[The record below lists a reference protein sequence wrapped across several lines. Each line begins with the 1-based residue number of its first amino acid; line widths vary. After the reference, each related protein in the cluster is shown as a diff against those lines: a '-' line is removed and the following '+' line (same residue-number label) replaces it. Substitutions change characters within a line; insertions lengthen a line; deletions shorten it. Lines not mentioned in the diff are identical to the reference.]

1 MNADPVVIDTP
12 AAWKGPEIDWRRE
25 GLHVLT
31 AAEIEEVDAALHHLL
46 AQGDLDFPAITPATF
61 PLPTL
66 GPVLAGYRDA
76 LRFGVGFK
84 LLRGLPRERWSADD
98 IARIYFGLGVHI
110 GMPMTQSRQGECLGH
125 VTDISDVDKTVRG
138 YQFGGGQ
145 LMHTD
150 SCDIIGL
157 MCLRAAKT
165 GGASRIVSAVAVHN
179 ELLRQRP
186 DLARLHYAGFT
197 YRRNELDGKLGGGT
211 VVLPVPIAS
220 YSLDS
225 GEFSSYLGTN
235 YAMMAAKAGDAVMT
249 DLQREAFDELHRI
262 AASPEFHLDM
272 QIGEGDIQFLN
283 NRLMLHGRT
292 AYEDHP
298 EQQRRRHMIRL
309 WLQIPQ
315 WPAMPVRQTVHTAED
330 RRLWSRFRTPYME
343 LPSHFFAD
351 VERRRVTAGAA
362 AVA

>member
-1 MNADPVVIDTP
+1 MGAEPRVIDTP

-31 AAEIEEVDAALHHLL
+31 AAEIDEVDAALRHLRGL
-46 AQGDLDFPAITPATF
+46 GDLDLPAITPATF

-66 GPVLAGYRDA
+66 GAVLARYRDD
-76 LRFGVGFK
+76 LRFGRGFK

-98 IARIYFGLGVHI
+98 IARLYYGLGVHI
-110 GMPMTQSRQGECLGH
+110 GVPMTQSRQGERLGH
-125 VTDISDVDKTVRG
+125 VIDISDVDRTVRG

-157 MCLRAAKT
+157 MCLRAAKS
-165 GGASRIVSAVAVHN
+165 GGASRIVSSVAVHN
-179 ELLRQRP
+179 ELVRRRP

-197 YRRNELDGKLGGGT
+197 YRRNELDAKLGRG
-211 VVLPVPIAS
+211 VVVPPVPIAS
-220 YSLDS
+220 YSLET

-235 YAMMAAKAGDAVMT
+235 YAMMAAKAGDAVLT

-262 AASPEFHLDM
+262 ASSPEFYLDM

-298 EQQRRRHMIRL
+298 ELQRRRHMIRL

-315 WPAMPVRQTVHTAED
+315 WPALPERQTVHTAED
-330 RRLWSRFRTPYME
+330 RDLWSRFRTPRME

-351 VERRRVTAGAA
+351 VERRRAA
-362 AVA
+362 AVAIA